1 MNIMKVGSMWND
13 WKRKNAG
20 FKALVLFLVR
30 PNCSWS
36 GCIVGNVG
44 GGFCRVSLMNL
55 MIQILVFKSQ
65 TCVKTDKMLLSRNN
79 KTAF

>member
-1 MNIMKVGSMWND
+1 MNIMKVESMWND
-13 WKRKNAG
+13 WKIKN
-20 FKALVLFLVR
+20 ALVLFLVR